1 MVKWLPSGYHF
12 QPVVTG
18 EAAGKA
24 QVSPS
29 SFPPFPSH
37 SRFPLA
43 LPLPFPFPFPQTQPL
58 PLCHHKLARRREG
71 VAAGNF
77 FPSHCPFPPQIPPPP
92 FPPCPSPSPR
102 PKCRRYATTS
112 WQDAVGGGSSG
123 GGGAG
128 AGGEG
133 AGAAAGGGGGSGG
146 GGGGRGNRGGTRKGV
161 YHCNYC
167 HRDVTGEVRVKCAA
181 CVDFDLCAEC
191 FSVGAAAHPHSASHP
206 YHVMDTMS
214 FPLVREDWTADEEM
228 LLLEVSHTALLAVT
242 VLPL

>member
-1 MVKWLPSGYHF
+1 EEDHATSEGP
-12 QPVVTG
+12 
-18 EAAGKA
+18 
-24 QVSPS
+24 
-29 SFPPFPSH
+29 
-37 SRFPLA
+37 
-43 LPLPFPFPFPQTQPL
+43 
-58 PLCHHKLARRREG
+58 ARLW
-71 VAAGNF
+71 GNF
-77 FPSHCPFPPQIPPPP
+77 SPPIAPFLPKSPPP

-146 GGGGRGNRGGTRKGV
+146 GVGAGGTGGGTRKGV

-167 HRDVTGEVRVKCAA
+167 HRDVTGEVHVKCAACVDSDLCAECFSGGAAAHPHSASHPYHVMGGARGRGVYHCNYCHRDVTGEVHVKCAA

-191 FSVGAAAHPHSASHP
+191 FSGGAAAHPHSASHP

-214 FPLVREDWTADEEM
+214 FPLVCEDWIADEEM
-228 LLLEVSHTALLAVT
+228 LLLEVSHAALLAVT